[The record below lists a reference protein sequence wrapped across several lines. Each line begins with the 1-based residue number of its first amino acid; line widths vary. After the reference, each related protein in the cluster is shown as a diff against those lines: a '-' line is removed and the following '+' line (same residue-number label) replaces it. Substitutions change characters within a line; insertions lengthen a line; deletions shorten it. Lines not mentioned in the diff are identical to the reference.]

1 VAGYVDATGF
11 LMTGGYFVSF
21 MSGNSTRLGVG
32 LALGAWETVVAA
44 GLIGSFT
51 AGVMG
56 GAALR
61 RLVRGR
67 AETKILLAVSLALS
81 LSAATLII
89 GLREL
94 AFLLLAFAMGAENT
108 VFAEAG
114 EVRIGLTYMTG
125 ALVRIGK
132 GLVVALFGGERLA
145 WLPYL
150 LLWLGLVFGTALGA
164 IAYSRLGA
172 TSLWC
177 AAGAMAV
184 LSALSPWVFP
194 LNQEV

>member
-1 VAGYVDATGF
+1 
-11 LMTGGYFVSF
+11 MTGGYFVSF

-32 LALGAWETVVAA
+32 LALGAWEAAVAA
-44 GLIGSFT
+44 GLICSFT